1 MAAYTRI
8 QRAFLGPGGS
18 DWAWRGCRR
27 KKLLRAWHFLGAPVS
42 KHQTTNQAAAGP
54 AAWRFLCRAASSM
67 LNWVLLLLL
76 LLLVG
81 FSAEEMAAYTRIQRA
96 FLGPGG
102 SDWA

>member
-1 MAAYTRI
+1 MKAWK
-8 QRAFLGPGGS
+8 LL
-18 DWAWRGCRR
+18 WAWLFVRPR
-27 KKLLRAWHFLGAPVS
+27 V
-42 KHQTTNQAAAGP
+42 KHQTTVKRLLVRPPGDHGQAAAGP

-67 LNWVLLLLL
+67 LSWVLLLLLLL

-102 SDWA
+102 SDWAWRG